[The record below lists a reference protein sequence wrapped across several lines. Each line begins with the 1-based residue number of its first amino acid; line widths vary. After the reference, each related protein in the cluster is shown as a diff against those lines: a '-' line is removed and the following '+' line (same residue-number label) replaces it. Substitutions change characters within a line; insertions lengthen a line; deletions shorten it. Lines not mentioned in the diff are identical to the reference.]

1 MRFSPMK
8 SANVSPAMPS
18 HNPKTIAEAIDACR
32 DRLRGVSHTPW
43 LDARLLAQYVTGLD
57 ASAVIAYGDASL
69 DARRRARLFE
79 LAERRAAGEPI
90 AYIVGRKA
98 FCGLEIA
105 VDRRALVPRPETE
118 ELVLACAQDWSGHSA
133 AIADI
138 GTGCGAIACALA
150 HLIPDARISA
160 SDASEPA
167 LELAAH
173 NIEAL
178 GFGEQITLVQ
188 GDLFAGFPDEV
199 RFDAVVANLPYVA
212 TDNLDELEQSVR
224 DHEPGLALF
233 GGPDGLDIYRRLIAQ
248 LPERLASHGAVY
260 LECGP
265 RNARA
270 LGSLVSAAFPGGST
284 EIRNDAAGLE
294 RMVICRTGGLAQ

>member
-1 MRFSPMK
+1 MK
-8 SANVSPAMPS
+8 SANVSQAMPS
-18 HNPKTIAEAIDACR
+18 HNPNTIAEAIDACR
-32 DRLRGVSHTPW
+32 DRLRGVSRTPW
-43 LDARLLAQYVTGLD
+43 LDARLLAQHVTGLD

-79 LAERRAAGEPI
+79 LAERRAAGEPV

-118 ELVLACAQDWSGHSA
+118 ELVLACVQDWSGRA
-133 AIADI
+133 PAIADV

-160 SDASEPA
+160 SDASESA

-173 NIEAL
+173 NVDML

-188 GDLFAGFPDEV
+188 SDLFDGFPDDV

-212 TDNLDELEQSVR
+212 TDNLDELEPNVR
-224 DHEPGLALF
+224 DHEPSLALL

-248 LPERLASHGAVY
+248 LSEHLTSGGSFY

-265 RNARA
+265 RNARL

-284 EIRNDAAGLE
+284 EIRNDSAGLE
-294 RMVICRTGGLAQ
+294 RMVICRTGDGRR

>member
-18 HNPKTIAEAIDACR
+18 LNPKTIAEAIDACR
-32 DRLRGVSHTPW
+32 ERLRAVSHTPW

-69 DARRRARLFE
+69 DERRQARLFD
-79 LAERRAAGEPI
+79 LAERRAAGEPV
-90 AYIVGRKA
+90 AYIVGRKS
-98 FCGLEIA
+98 FCGLDIA

-118 ELVLACAQDWSGHSA
+118 ELVLACVQDWSGHSP

-150 HLIPDARISA
+150 HMLPDACIIA
-160 SDASEPA
+160 SDASDSA

-178 GFGEQITLVQ
+178 AFGEQITLVQ
-188 GDLFAGFPDEV
+188 GDLFEGFPDGV

-212 TDNLDELEQSVR
+212 TDNLDELEPNVR
-224 DHEPGLALF
+224 DHEPSFALF
-233 GGPDGLDIYRRLIAQ
+233 GGPDGLDVYRRLIAQ
-248 LPERLASHGAVY
+248 LPERLAPGAALY

-265 RNARA
+265 RNARL
-270 LGSLVSAAFPGGST
+270 LGSLITAAFPSGST

-294 RMVICRTGGLAQ
+294 RMVICRMEGTAQ